1 MVGYAGQFDEFGT
14 IGEGIGGKFVAN
26 SGYGSI
32 PAYSVQLQDAT
43 EGINKVLVSQTS
55 DGKANWSNTLTG
67 LTSVSTQTLNASQSS
82 TIGITSGDLVLI
94 TQGGSGNALVV
105 QDHLNNDSSHFVVD
119 GSGNV
124 VIGATATSNKLDVSG
139 NTRITGKIIGTSSNN
154 NIQTDA
160 LIQAG
165 LLFLSNNC

>member
-1 MVGYAGQFDEFGT
+1 MTA
-14 IGEGIGGKFVAN
+14 
-26 SGYGSI
+26 
-32 PAYSVQLQDAT
+32 
-43 EGINKVLVSQTS
+43 
-55 DGKANWSNTLTG
+55 
-67 LTSVSTQTLNASQSS
+67 LTSVSTTTLNASQSS
-82 TIGITSGDLVLI
+82 TIGSTTGDLVLI

-105 QDHLNNDSSHFVVD
+105 QDHFNNDSSHFVVD
-119 GSGNV
+119 GNGNV

-139 NTRITGKIIGTSSNN
+139 NTRITGKIIGSASNN